1 VGRCNDIVILLII
14 IYRFIFITAIIT
26 PWSMAFEESDKLW
39 NNIFD
44 SVINII
50 FLCDIVVQ
58 FFTAYYDS
66 DYNIVD

>member
-1 VGRCNDIVILLII
+1 
-14 IYRFIFITAIIT
+14 
-26 PWSMAFEESDKLW
+26 MAFEESDELW

-66 DYNIVD
+66 DYNIVDERKVFIFYYKSKYS